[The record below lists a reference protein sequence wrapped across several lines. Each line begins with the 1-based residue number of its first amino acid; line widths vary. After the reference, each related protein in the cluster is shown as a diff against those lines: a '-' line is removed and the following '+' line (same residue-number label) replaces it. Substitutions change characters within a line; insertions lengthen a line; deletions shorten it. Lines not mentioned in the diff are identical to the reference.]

1 MNNRD
6 KLLQIRDQR
15 GYTHRDL
22 ARILGKSLH
31 TIKAYTLHPRSACY
45 RPIPDDVLAKLK
57 ED

>member
-6 KLLQIRDQR
+6 KLLKIRDQR

-31 TIKAYTLHPRSACY
+31 TIKAYTLHPGSACH
-45 RPIPDDVLAKLK
+45 RHIPDEVLDKLK
-57 ED
+57 KD